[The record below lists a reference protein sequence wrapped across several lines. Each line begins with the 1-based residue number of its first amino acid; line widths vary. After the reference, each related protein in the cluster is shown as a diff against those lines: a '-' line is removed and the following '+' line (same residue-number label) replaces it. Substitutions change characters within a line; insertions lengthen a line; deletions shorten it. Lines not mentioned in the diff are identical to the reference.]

1 MYHVIAA
8 FLWASSGIVVDVD
21 VDATCSKFN
30 DMFFFFSLFAAPFYL
45 KHFAWYANFLLGR
58 TFAYCVVIPLKPLL
72 VGWVATQLAV
82 KITKCWL
89 RTDDRRQ
96 SL

>member
-30 DMFFFFSLFAAPFYL
+30 DMFFSFLFLPPHFIWSTLHGMQIFYL
-45 KHFAWYANFLLGR
+45 AALLHI
-58 TFAYCVVIPLKPLL
+58 V
-72 VGWVATQLAV
+72 W
-82 KITKCWL
+82 
-89 RTDDRRQ
+89 
-96 SL
+96 